1 MIQQIASSV
10 SARWIS
16 KNIISEE
23 YREVYQYGLE
33 LMISSLIGILLI
45 SIVGIIFFSIVDSLI
60 FIIVFC
66 LVRSRSGG
74 YHADSY
80 LKCNITTLTAFTA
93 SALIAYNVPISE
105 LSFVLVAIIGF
116 IILSVLSPIENEH
129 KPIDKE
135 DRPKHKILSIILF
148 AGFAILSFL
157 LFELYSVKSKMIIS
171 TLTLILA
178 FVLIGHIKQKNNE
191 REKTNENNL

>member
-1 MIQQIASSV
+1 MINQIASSV
-10 SARWIS
+10 SNCWVK
-16 KNIISEE
+16 KNIISDE

-33 LMISSLIGILLI
+33 LMISSFIGVLLI
-45 SIVGIIFFSIVDSLI
+45 SIVGILFFSIVDAII
-60 FIIVFC
+60 FIIVFSS
-66 LVRSRSGG
+66 VRSRSGG

-93 SALIAYNVPISE
+93 SVLLAYNVPISK
-105 LSFVLVAIIGF
+105 LSYGLVAIVGF
-116 IILSVLSPIENEH
+116 IILSILSPIENEY
-129 KPIDKE
+129 KPIDKKE
-135 DRPKHKILSIILF
+135 RPKHKLLSIILF
-148 AGFAILSFL
+148 EGFAILSYL
-157 LFELYSVKSKMIIS
+157 IIESYSVKSKMIIS

>member
-74 YHADSY
+74 YHANSY
-80 LKCNITTLTAFTA
+80 LKCNITTVATFAA
-93 SALIAYNVPISE
+93 SALIAYNVSIPE
-105 LSFVLVAIIGF
+105 LSFSIVAIVGF
-116 IILSVLSPIENEH
+116 IILLLLSPIENEY

-148 AGFAILSFL
+148 EGFAIFSFL
-157 LFELYSVKSKMIIS
+157 LFEFYSIESKMIIS